1 MQPAE
6 PRRVAVEHVTPDVDG
21 GSFAVKRVQGDR
33 VTVRAALFADGHNA
47 VAAVVEFRQSG
58 HDKWSSVP
66 MRSLGNDEWT
76 AEFEVV
82 HVGEYRF
89 QVVGWIDELA
99 TWHDAFARKLAANQD
114 VKLDR
119 EEGARLLEVTAKR
132 ATGRD
137 AETLANAATRIRNSA
152 DKRTLAALEKAVAV
166 GRGYPDRGRATIYSG
181 TSPVWVDRR
190 LAAYGA
196 WYELFPRSASP
207 DRTRAGT
214 LQDVIDRLPY
224 VAELG
229 FDVLY
234 LPPVHPIGTTHRKGA
249 NNTRAAQSGAPGSP
263 WAIGAA
269 TGGHT
274 AVDPDLGTVD
284 DIEVLVRAAR
294 QHDIEIALDLAFQ
307 CSPDH
312 PWVGE
317 HPQWFRHRP
326 DGTIAYAENPP
337 KRYED
342 IYPLD
347 FDTEDWPALWDALL
361 DVVRFWIARGIRVF
375 RVDNPHTK
383 PFPFWEWLLAE
394 VRASHPDVLWLAE
407 AFTRPHVMHRLAKLG
422 FSQSVT
428 YFTWRNEKWEIEEYF
443 NELAHSAGAEYFRPN
458 VWPNT
463 PDILHE
469 TLQHGSRG
477 TFMARF
483 VLAACLSATYGIY
496 GPVYE
501 LLQRE
506 PRDPGS
512 EEYRDSEKY
521 EVRYWDLDAPGSL
534 RHFIARVNAIR
545 RAHRALHDNRSL
557 HFHYVENDK
566 LVCWSKR
573 SDDGS
578 DIVLTIVNIDPWY
591 VQSGWVQLD
600 LGALGLDPDSPFIA
614 HDLLTNARYEWRGSK
629 NFVQLDPGSVPAHI
643 FSLATPDASQ

>member
-6 PRRVAVEHVTPDVDG
+6 PRRVAVEDVSPDVDR
-21 GSFAVKRVQGDR
+21 GSFALKRVQGDP
-33 VTVRAALFADGHNA
+33 VTVRAAVFADGHNA
-47 VAAVVEFRQSG
+47 VAAAVEYRHADSRR
-58 HDKWSSVP
+58 WSDVE
-66 MRSLGNDEWT
+66 MRPLGNDEWT
-76 AEFEVV
+76 ATFEVARG
-82 HVGEYRF
+82 GEYRF
-89 QVVGWIDELA
+89 QVVAWIDDLA
-99 TWHDAFARKLAANQD
+99 TWHDGFCRKLEARQD
-114 VKLDR
+114 VTLDR
-119 EEGARLLEVTAKR
+119 EEGARLLEETAKR

-137 AETLANAATRIRNSA
+137 AETLTNVAARIRRST
-152 DKRTLAALEKAVAV
+152 DKRTLVALVKAIVI
-166 GRGYPDRGRATIYSG
+166 GRSYPDRSRATVYTR
-181 TSPVWVDRR
+181 TSPVWVDRK

-207 DRTRAGT
+207 DRSRPGT
-214 LQDVIDRLPY
+214 LKDVIDRLPY

-234 LPPVHPIGTTHRKGA
+234 LPPVHPIGVTHRKGA
-249 NNTRAAQSGAPGSP
+249 NNTRDAQPGEPGSP
-263 WAIGAA
+263 WAIGAKA
-269 TGGHT
+269 GGHT
-274 AVDPDLGTVD
+274 AVDPDLGTVED
-284 DIEVLVRAAR
+284 VKRLVKAAR
-294 QHDIEIALDLAFQ
+294 GHNIEIALDLAFQ

-312 PWVGE
+312 PWARE

-326 DGTIAYAENPP
+326 DGSIAYAENPP
-337 KRYED
+337 KKYED

-361 DVVRFWIARGIRVF
+361 DVVRFWIDCGVRVF

-394 VRASHPDVLWLAE
+394 VRTSDPDVLWLAE

-443 NELAHSAGAEYFRPN
+443 NELAHSPAADYFRPN

-501 LLQRE
+501 LLLRE
-506 PRDPGS
+506 PREPGS

-521 EVRYWDLDAPGSL
+521 EVRHWDLDAPGSL
-534 RHFIARVNAIR
+534 RHFIARVNTIR
-545 RAHRALHDNRSL
+545 REHVALHNNRSL
-557 HFHYVENDK
+557 RFHHVENDK

-578 DIVLTIVNIDPWY
+578 DVVLTVVNIDPWY
-591 VQSGWVQLD
+591 VQSGWVHLD
-600 LGALGLDPDSPFIA
+600 LGALGLDGDSTLVA
-614 HDLLTNARYEWRGSK
+614 HDLLTNARYEWRGAS

-643 FSLATPDASQ
+643 FSLIAPGDPR